1 MSNVFDKIKKQRS
14 KECKATDF
22 YEVRN
27 KNDDIYEVVDEDGYI
42 ENKKSLKNFIVGGEK
57 DFDSSDDVIVE
68 DVNYN
73 FLKKKII
80 EKENKVRR
88 NNSIDGFIRE
98 KKIQKTFSSS
108 KLSKEE
114 INKTRNIEKLIEE
127 NTTSSESESGNFRKK
142 RKTTDSYDKSY
153 NSKTGSYIKN
163 KNIINNYNE
172 MNDITENKEIKKIGN
187 NIYSFND
194 NKSNPFDKKEKMTN
208 LFSYSKEIDCDF
220 NLKIKKE
227 ENKKEGEGE
236 GKGKGE
242 EEREREIEGEIDK
255 DIIENRKKEIEES
268 DENKDLIKN
277 EDKPQ
282 IKSELGNNRSND
294 LFFQNKKNDDNYK
307 NNKINENDCY
317 NDSIIKEMNISP
329 SFINIDNNLYKE
341 EDKDN
346 EDDDTENN
354 VSTNILKNKYDELII
369 NKENGFVNV
378 YIFDICKHRNSIILF
393 GRTLTKFKK
402 YRSISIYIENLDRY
416 YYFLLN
422 KNKKYRKDGE
432 EINYTNEEYKIL
444 IMTDFIEEFKKV
456 REFHNIKVAKYKLV
470 KRRNLNLSTNEEE
483 LYVKV
488 LYSYNY
494 DPIDERFQKGDTYS
508 SFYCCNEDI
517 IENFIIKKKFKL
529 PCWVKIKDLKK
540 NFSNNLTYCYFDCI
554 TSDKK
559 NIFLIDKITDKKNEN
574 KGNEENNSNT
584 STTNNSI
591 ENAPKKI
598 ENNVNTFIDLDLNKI
613 FIKVVSLLNEENV
626 HEIFSITSLVDAEGM
641 KYINFLGIS
650 SKANKKINNNY
661 NKNYCKVFENEKTL
675 LEAFLQKIK
684 ALDIDMYIGYNILNF
699 DLEFLIHRCN
709 VHNINADFLS
719 RKKKLK
725 KNEKMK
731 VNKFNGTNSTG
742 SMYNIIQNI
751 KGRLLLDIYVLCKD
765 SIKLTSYCLD
775 EIIDNVKNKYQEKS
789 RQQQQQKKSNSP
801 NVFKDFLVN
810 NINLINSSNIH
821 FNDAKLILENHL
833 NVYINSQIFCI
844 NEIVNICNVLQ
855 IIEKTRDLTKLSGYI
870 WMRSLLCYTSERI
883 EFFLLHEY
891 NKKKFIT
898 PIIKKKV
905 KKIENS
911 QLKNKNVSKYTGGLV
926 LDPLCGY
933 YDTYV
938 LYLDFNSLYPSIIIE
953 YNVCFSTIR
962 LKSHENKSD
971 IEEKEDENE
980 DENIEIED
988 FDKSKP
994 GILPSILK
1002 NLVDKRTFIKKLI
1015 TNEKNKEKKELLLI
1029 QSLSIKLISN
1039 SIYGCLGNTNNRFY
1053 AKHIASYIT
1062 LKGRNLLQ
1070 LTKFKVEKE
1079 FNLKVIYGDTDS
1091 IMIDT
1096 GIKSNNLNN
1105 YKESNRLAHI
1115 IKNSINKNY
1124 KKLELDLE
1132 CIFSKLLLLK
1142 KKKYACAK
1150 VVDSNFE
1157 KCEYEMKG
1165 INFIKRD
1172 FSKISKLIGNE
1183 VLKIIF
1189 SNKETDVKNSS
1200 LPLENDLSEQ
1210 IHEYLRNVN
1219 QRIENDE
1226 FDLDYYVI
1234 TKKLTKNVNEYQ
1246 EKNSLGHVLVAER
1259 MIKDGYNICVN
1270 KEIQYCVCRSEDA
1283 CKFFNKSNEKL
1294 SSSQCCFSVS
1304 EIKKYDLKIDKE
1316 YYIKNQILSPI
1327 NRLCQY
1333 IEGTSAEKLS
1343 SCFNI
1348 FDVKEIKTDKQI
1360 EENYLETNVLSLL
1373 NESEERFKDIHLKGY
1388 LTCSNCSHNVKPDIF
1403 IKYFKCNKCFTYLS
1417 IEQIR
1422 NYIFSFIHH
1431 LCSTFYKQLY
1441 ICNNCSLK
1449 TKRILLKDCKNCPNI
1464 NCENKK
1470 SSLKP
1475 LVSKKYINLILEYFL
1490 FLLKDNLKKI
1500 PDKLVA
1506 KDKDE
1511 KIHYK
1516 QNENGNDVE
1525 TEMNVRKSYSEENL
1539 NKNLNENK
1547 NANNNQENEYANDVN
1562 VCICIDEGFKTYIF
1576 KEDKNKKKT
1585 LKIDSYD
1592 DICKN
1597 KELSLNI
1604 TKGLRMKYPNISNF
1618 ILYLNLKSN
1627 NFYINYNEERDII
1640 RNSIKNIVQNN
1651 TYSQIFFDQ
1660 VFSVF
1665 HLSLSS
1671 KIKEL

>member
-1 MSNVFDKIKKQRS
+1 D
-14 KECKATDF
+14 
-22 YEVRN
+22 
-27 KNDDIYEVVDEDGYI
+27 
-42 ENKKSLKNFIVGGEK
+42 
-57 DFDSSDDVIVE
+57 
-68 DVNYN
+68 
-73 FLKKKII
+73 I
-80 EKENKVRR
+80 EKENKIKKH
-88 NNSIDGFIRE
+88 NSIDDFIRE
-98 KKIQKTFSSS
+98 KKIQKTFSST

-127 NTTSSESESGNFRKK
+127 NTSSSDGESESGYIRKK
-142 RKTTDSYDKSY
+142 RKTADSYDKSY
-153 NSKTGSYIKN
+153 NNKTGCYIKS
-163 KNIINNYNE
+163 KNIINSFNE
-172 MNDITENKEIKKIGN
+172 MNDKIENKEDRKNEN
-187 NIYSFND
+187 NIYTFND
-194 NKSNPFDKKEKMTN
+194 EKTNPSDKVIN
-208 LFSYSKEIDCDF
+208 LFSSSKEKDYDF
-220 NLKIKKE
+220 DMKIKKE
-227 ENKKEGEGE
+227 ENEKESDKNIIKK
-236 GKGKGE
+236 
-242 EEREREIEGEIDK
+242 
-255 DIIENRKKEIEES
+255 RKKEFEES
-268 DENKDLIKN
+268 DESKYLVKK
-277 EDKPQ
+277 EDKLQ
-282 IKSELGNNRSND
+282 IKSELDNNKLDD
-294 LFFQNKKNDDNYK
+294 LSYENKKNDKEDDHICK
-307 NNKINENDCY
+307 NNKDNENNNDYY
-317 NDSIIKEMNISP
+317 NDNILKEMNLSP
-329 SFINIDNNLYKE
+329 SFIKTDNTLYKE
-341 EDKDN
+341 EENKDN
-346 EDDDTENN
+346 NYIDAENS
-354 VSTNILKNKYDELII
+354 VSANILKNKYDELII

-378 YIFDICKHRNSIILF
+378 YVFDICKHRNSIILF
-393 GRTLTKFKK
+393 GRTLTKYKK
-402 YRSISIYIENLDRY
+402 YRSISIYLENLDRY
-416 YYFLLN
+416 YYFLLT
-422 KNKKYRKDGE
+422 KNKIYRKDGE
-432 EINYTNEEYKIL
+432 EIDYTNEKYKIHIL
-444 IMTDFIEEFKKV
+444 TDFIEEFKKV
-456 REFHNIKVAKYKLV
+456 RDYHNIKIAKYKLV
-470 KRRNLNLSTNEEE
+470 KRRNLNLNTNEEE

-494 DPIDERFQKGDTYS
+494 DPINEKFQKGDTYS
-508 SFYCCNEDI
+508 AFYCCNEDI
-517 IENFIIKKKFKL
+517 IENFVIKKKLKL

-540 NFSNNLTYCYFDCI
+540 NLSNNLTYCYFDCI
-554 TSDKK
+554 ANDKK
-559 NIFLIDKITDKKNEN
+559 SIYLVDKISDKKNEN
-574 KGNEENNSNT
+574 KGDEENKNNT
-584 STTNNSI
+584 PTNNNT
-591 ENAPKKI
+591 ENIPKKI
-598 ENNVNTFIDLDLNKI
+598 ENNVNTFVDLDLNKI
-613 FIKVVSLLNEENV
+613 YIKVVSLLNEENI
-626 HEIFSITSLVDAEGM
+626 HEVFSITSLVDSEGM
-641 KYINFLGIS
+641 KYINFCGIS
-650 SKANKKINNNY
+650 NKANKKINNNY
-661 NKNYCKVFENEKTL
+661 NKYHCKLFENEKTL

-684 ALDIDMYIGYNILNF
+684 TLDIDIYIGYNILNF

-709 VHNINADFLS
+709 VHNLDSDFLS
-719 RKKKLK
+719 RKKKLR

-731 VNKFNGTNSTG
+731 VNRFNGTNSTG

-751 KGRLLLDIYVLCKD
+751 KGRLILDIYILCKD
-765 SIKLTSYCLD
+765 AIKLTSYFLD
-775 EIIDNVKNKYQEKS
+775 EIIDNVKSKYQEKS
-789 RQQQQQKKSNSP
+789 KQQQQKKSNTP

-821 FNDAKLILENHL
+821 FNDAQLILENHL
-833 NVYINSQIFCI
+833 NIYINCQIFCI
-844 NEIVNICNVLQ
+844 NELVNICTTLQ

-905 KKIENS
+905 KKIENN
-911 QLKNKNVSKYTGGLV
+911 QLKNKNVSKYAGGLV

-933 YDTYV
+933 YDTFV

-953 YNVCFSTIR
+953 YNVCFSTIK
-962 LKSHENKSD
+962 LKSHDNKSD
-971 IEEKEDENE
+971 MERKEDENE
-980 DENIEIED
+980 DEEADGDENIEIED

-1002 NLVDKRTFIKKLI
+1002 NLVEKRAFIKKLI
-1015 TNEKNKEKKELLLI
+1015 VNEKNKEKKELLLI

-1053 AKHIASYIT
+1053 ARHMASYIT

-1070 LTKFKVEKE
+1070 HTKFKVEKE

-1150 VVDSNFE
+1150 VIDSNFE
-1157 KCEYEMKG
+1157 KYEYEMKG

-1189 SNKETDVKNSS
+1189 GNKENDTKNSAV
-1200 LPLENDLSEQ
+1200 PLENDLSEQ
-1210 IHEYLRNVN
+1210 IHEYLRSVN

-1226 FDLDYYVI
+1226 FDLDYYII

-1294 SSSQCCFSVS
+1294 NSSQCCFSIN

-1316 YYIKNQILSPI
+1316 YYIKNQILTPI

-1333 IEGTSAEKLS
+1333 IDGTSAEKLS

-1348 FDVKEIKTDKQI
+1348 YDVKEIKTDKQI
-1360 EENYLETNVLSLL
+1360 EENYLESNVLSLL

-1388 LTCSNCSHNVKPDIF
+1388 LICSKCSHNVKPDIF

-1422 NYIFSFIHH
+1422 NYIFSFINH

-1441 ICNNCSLK
+1441 VCNNCSLK
-1449 TKRILLKDCKNCPNI
+1449 TKRIFLKDSKNCPNI

-1470 SSLKP
+1470 GSLKP
-1475 LVSKKYINLILEYFL
+1475 LVSKKYVNLILEYFL

-1500 PDKLVA
+1500 PDKLVV
-1506 KDKDE
+1506 KSEDE
-1511 KIHYK
+1511 KKDQK
-1516 QNENGNDVE
+1516 QNDDESNAETDV
-1525 TEMNVRKSYSEENL
+1525 NVRKNYSEENF
-1539 NKNLNENK
+1539 NKNINENK
-1547 NANNNQENEYANDVN
+1547 NANNDENEYANDVN
-1562 VCICIDEGFKTYIF
+1562 VCICIDEGFKTYIS
-1576 KEDKNKKKT
+1576 KDDKNKKKNF
-1585 LKIDSYD
+1585 KIESYD

-1618 ILYLNLKSN
+1618 LLYLNLKSN
-1627 NFYINYNEERDII
+1627 NFYINYNEERDVI

-1651 TYSQIFFDQ
+1651 IYSQ
-1660 VFSVF
+1660 V
-1665 HLSLSS
+1665 
-1671 KIKEL
+1671 